1 MNKIKRIGILMM
13 MGVLASG
20 CTKSEPKPDNSIKR
34 HATTQEIKECIDSIH
49 QTSPFK
55 DIDSIKI
62 EDQGDYQ
69 PTFIPSST
77 EGQWMILLYVNA
89 KNSFGAYSG
98 RRMMTC
104 LYRKDQPVFAYVY
117 Q

>member
-1 MNKIKRIGILMM
+1 MM

-49 QTSPFK
+49 QISPFK

-77 EGQWMILLYVNA
+77 EGPVSYTHLDVYKRQDMGGVLRA
-89 KNSFGAYSG
+89 FRTEADGAE
-98 RRMMTC
+98 RRWR
-104 LYRKDQPVFAYVY
+104 Y
-117 Q
+117 